1 MKFVGPVDVRSL
13 NTPSGAVTLYRPFL
27 SILIQKMEIGDGDY
41 KEMWSSLCSIQ
52 PQGLGGTQGTPYKY
66 RVGVLVISS

>member
-1 MKFVGPVDVRSL
+1 MFDPSHTVR
-13 NTPSGAVTLYRPFL
+13 AVTLYRPFL

-52 PQGLGGTQGTPYKY
+52 PQGLGYTRYP
-66 RVGVLVISS
+66 L

>member
-41 KEMWSSLCSIQ
+41 KEMWSSRA
-52 PQGLGGTQGTPYKY
+52 P
-66 RVGVLVISS
+66 SSHKGWGYTRYPL

>member
-27 SILIQKMEIGDGDY
+27 SILIQKMEIETEIIKRCGAACAPSSHRAGGY
-41 KEMWSSLCSIQ
+41 KV
-52 PQGLGGTQGTPYKY
+52 PPYKY
-66 RVGVLVISS
+66 IGLGYW

>member
-27 SILIQKMEIGDGDY
+27 SDRDLETEIIKNWNYLGSIFCIQTYY
-41 KEMWSSLCSIQ
+41 KWLQQYIKKWS
-52 PQGLGGTQGTPYKY
+52 
-66 RVGVLVISS
+66 